1 MPLDFHMPITL
12 PNLDDRR
19 YADLVEEALS
29 IIPVHAPEWTN
40 HNPSDPGITLVEL
53 FAYLTEMLIY
63 RLNRVTVE
71 NVIAFLTLIDARPRK
86 PEDYRDRAKLTEEVS
101 KVVSEL
107 RKPYR
112 AITRQDFSELVLE
125 GFSDEVAR
133 VYTTTLKD
141 KRGDKRSVDFIS
153 VFVIPVPRSTVM
165 IRTTDAYRYHT
176 GDLRAPGNIAFQ
188 LVTAE
193 QKYLYIGRESKFD
206 AIKFSLNATV
216 SDYELNF
223 EYSRGGGDASANS
236 PDTVQWAPLTKG
248 DHKLSDS
255 TSNWATSGLVLFEPP
270 ANWQLS
276 ALDGKSMYWVRIS
289 AAKPPTKQD
298 DPSAFQVAVQ
308 SVPVLPPDT
317 SDRSLLNRIRKE
329 LNNRRLLTTRV
340 NVAGPSDNRNG
351 FTLYKTIAVKNIT
364 LHRKH
369 DALEPDVIKAANE
382 ELSRF
387 FHPLIGGRDGKG
399 WPFGRDV
406 YLSEIIERLAGLNG
420 VEFVESGEK
429 PIQLI
434 DPQTGQATEE
444 ANDFVKLEPFELVD
458 FRISDSDLTTRP
470 APDPRS
476 PRQSDQED

>member
-1 MPLDFHMPITL
+1 MPITL

-19 YADLVEEALS
+19 YADLVEEVLS
-29 IIPVHAPEWTN
+29 IIPVHAPQWTN

-86 PEDYRDRAKLTEEVS
+86 PEDYRDRAKLSKEIS
-101 KVVSEL
+101 KVVTEL

-112 AITRQDFSELVLE
+112 AITCQDFNELVLE
-125 GFSDEVAR
+125 NFPKDVAR
-133 VYTTTLKD
+133 VFTTTLKD
-141 KRGDKRSVDFIS
+141 KRSDKRSVDFIS
-153 VFVIPVPRSTVM
+153 VFVIPVSRSAVLLRSTEAYLD
-165 IRTTDAYRYHT
+165 RTN
-176 GDLRAPGNIAFQ
+176 DLRIPGNIAFQ
-188 LVTAE
+188 LVSAAH
-193 QKYLYIGRESKFD
+193 KYLYIGRESIFD

-223 EYSRGGGDASANS
+223 EYSTGGGDVAANS
-236 PDTVQWAPLTKG
+236 ADTVEWAALTEA

-270 ANWQLS
+270 SNWRQS
-276 ALDGKSMYWVRIS
+276 NLDEKSMYWVRIS
-289 AAKPPTKQD
+289 AAKPPTMQD

-317 SDRSLLNRIRKE
+317 SDRSLLSRIKKD

-340 NVAGPSDNRNG
+340 NVAGPSDDRNG
-351 FTLYKTIAVKNIT
+351 FTLYKKIAVKGIT

-369 DALEPDVIKAANE
+369 DALEPDVIKAAKE

-387 FHPLIGGRDGKG
+387 FHPLIGGRDGRG

-420 VEFVESGEK
+420 VEFVESGAK

-434 DPQTGQATEE
+434 DPQTGL
-444 ANDFVKLEPFELVD
+444 ANVETYAFVKLEPFELVD
-458 FRISDSDLTTRP
+458 FRINDSVLTTAA
-470 APDPRS
+470 APDPRLS
-476 PRQSDQED
+476 RQSG

>member
-1 MPLDFHMPITL
+1 MPITL

-29 IIPVHAPEWTN
+29 IIPVHAPQWTN

-71 NVIAFLTLIDARPRK
+71 NVIAFLTLIDACPRK
-86 PEDYRDRAKLTEEVS
+86 PEDFRDRAGLTDEIS
-101 KVVSEL
+101 KVVAEL

-112 AITRQDFSELVLE
+112 AITCEDFNELVLE
-125 GFSDEVAR
+125 NFPKDVAR
-133 VYTTTLKD
+133 VFTTTLKD
-141 KRGDKRSVDFIS
+141 KRSDKRSVDFIS
-153 VFVIPVPRSTVM
+153 VFVIPVSRSAVLLRSKEAYHD
-165 IRTTDAYRYHT
+165 RTS
-176 GDLRAPGNIAFQ
+176 DLRTPGNIAFQ
-188 LVTAE
+188 LVSAE
-193 QKYLYIGRESKFD
+193 HKYLYIGRESKFD

-223 EYSRGGGDASANS
+223 EYSTGGGDEAANS
-236 PDTVQWAPLTKG
+236 ADTVQWAPLTQA

-255 TSNWATSGLVLFEPP
+255 TSNWASSGLVLFEPP
-270 ANWQLS
+270 SNWRQS
-276 ALDGKSMYWVRIS
+276 KLDGKSMYWVRIS
-289 AAKPPTKQD
+289 AAKPPTMQD

-317 SDRSLLNRIRKE
+317 SDRSLLNRIKKE

-340 NVAGPSDNRNG
+340 NVAGPSDERNA
-351 FTLYKTIAVKNIT
+351 FTLYKKIAVKDIT

-369 DALEPDVIKAANE
+369 DALEPDVIKAAKE

-420 VEFVESGEK
+420 VEFVESGAK

-434 DPQTGQATEE
+434 DPQTGL
-444 ANDFVKLEPFELVD
+444 ANVETYAFVRLEPFELVD
-458 FRISDSDLTTRP
+458 FRLNQSDFTTRP
-470 APDPRS
+470 APNPRS
-476 PRQSDQED
+476 RQTGQEE

>member
-1 MPLDFHMPITL
+1 MPITL

-29 IIPVHAPEWTN
+29 IIPVHAPQWTN

-53 FAYLTEMLIY
+53 FAYLTEMLVY

-86 PEDYRDRAKLTEEVS
+86 PEDYRDRAELS
-101 KVVSEL
+101 KEISRVVTEL
-107 RKPYR
+107 RKPHR
-112 AITRQDFSELVLE
+112 AITCEDFSELVLE
-125 GFSDEVAR
+125 NFPKEVAR
-133 VYTTTLKD
+133 VFTTTLKD
-141 KRGDKRSVDFIS
+141 KRSDKRNVDFIS
-153 VFVIPVPRSTVM
+153 VFVIPVSRATVLL
-165 IRTTDAYRYHT
+165 RTREAYRYHT
-176 GDLRAPGNIAFQ
+176 SDLRTPGNIAFQ
-188 LVTAE
+188 LVSAE

-223 EYSRGGGDASANS
+223 EYSRGGGDPAANS
-236 PDTVQWAPLTKG
+236 ADTVQWARLTEA

-270 ANWQLS
+270 ANWQPS

-289 AAKPPTKQD
+289 AAKPPTMQD

-317 SDRSLLNRIRKE
+317 SERSLLSRIRKE
-329 LNNRRLLTTRV
+329 LNSRRLLTARI
-340 NVAGPSDNRNG
+340 NVAGPSDERNG
-351 FTLYKTIAVKNIT
+351 FTLYKSIAVKDIT

-369 DALEPDVIKAANE
+369 DALEPDVIKAAKE

-406 YLSEIIERLAGLNG
+406 YRSEIIERLAGLNG
-420 VEFVESGEK
+420 VEFVESVEK

-434 DPQTGQATEE
+434 DPKTGLANEE
-444 ANDFVKLEPFELVD
+444 MYNVVKLEPFELVD
-458 FRISDSDLTTRP
+458 FRINDSVLTTAA
-470 APDPRS
+470 APDPRLY
-476 PRQSDQED
+476 RQSG